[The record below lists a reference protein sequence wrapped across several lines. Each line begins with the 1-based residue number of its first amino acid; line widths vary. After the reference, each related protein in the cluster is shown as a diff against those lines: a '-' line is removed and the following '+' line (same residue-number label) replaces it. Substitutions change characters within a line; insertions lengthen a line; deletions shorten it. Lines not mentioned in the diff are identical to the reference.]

1 MKIHS
6 YHFFSECVLYIQ
18 HKRQHTYLISVYNW
32 YLCSNMIL
40 SHVLTEQPI
49 IYYVIVLTEQPIIYY
64 VIEYNLQCHVN
75 WHCCYWTYNFIF
87 MSERRRHGDRF
98 NEAEIKFFNS
108 IMIFFLLIWKK
119 LKKFFSYEIRMQAQ
133 EWKVCLLRS
142 ITITLILLFWM
153 SYLVEIQKISWV
165 HPKFLVL
172 IIFLVF
178 YVVLLCVFTFWV
190 PCCGVCF
197 EFRIKPMFGSSL
209 PPVVC
214 RRVLFILFVFAWVAH
229 SDDQHMLCCVFLRIV
244 CFVLPISLGCPILI
258 VPSVFSNVYLRDIII
273 VPLFCWSEGHIW

>member
-49 IYYVIVLTEQPIIYY
+49 IYYVI
-64 VIEYNLQCHVN
+64 EYNLQCHVN

-87 MSERRRHGDRF
+87 MSERRRRGDRF

-119 LKKFFSYEIRMQAQ
+119 LKKVFLVRDKNASTRM
-133 EWKVCLLRS
+133 KS
-142 ITITLILLFWM
+142 MPITKHNNHLLF
-153 SYLVEIQKISWV
+153 Y
-165 HPKFLVL
+165 
-172 IIFLVF
+172 
-178 YVVLLCVFTFWV
+178 C
-190 PCCGVCF
+190 
-197 EFRIKPMFGSSL
+197 
-209 PPVVC
+209 
-214 RRVLFILFVFAWVAH
+214 
-229 SDDQHMLCCVFLRIV
+229 
-244 CFVLPISLGCPILI
+244 
-258 VPSVFSNVYLRDIII
+258 
-273 VPLFCWSEGHIW
+273 SECHIW